1 MDMNEATA
9 KAIAS
14 ERSAAG
20 LTIKRLAECSGVP
33 QRTLIRM
40 LKNER
45 DIKVTQLE
53 QLAKVFGIYPHEL
66 IVSAEAFIERER
78 RGPVTL
84 GEGNPGELS
93 EQERTDYVL
102 DKIANGNVGLAASH
116 DPNKWAEA
124 AGGDGR

>member
-9 KAIAS
+9 KTIAS

-20 LTIKRLAECSGVP
+20 LTIKRLAERSGVP
-33 QRTLIRM
+33 ERTLIRI

-45 DIKVTQLE
+45 DIKVTQLA
-53 QLAKVFGIYPHEL
+53 QLAEVFGVYPHEL
-66 IVSAEAFIERER
+66 IQSAEAFIERDQ

-84 GEGNPGELS
+84 GETQPSELS
-93 EQERTDYVL
+93 EMDKTAYVL
-102 DKIANGNVGLAASH
+102 NKIGNHDVRLAASH